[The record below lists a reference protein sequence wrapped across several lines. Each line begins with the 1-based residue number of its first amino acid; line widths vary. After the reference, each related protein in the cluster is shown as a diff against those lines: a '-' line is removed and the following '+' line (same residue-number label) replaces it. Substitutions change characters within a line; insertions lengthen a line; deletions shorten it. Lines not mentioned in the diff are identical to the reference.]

1 MAEQSKGPG
10 EMPEKLS
17 DRVPVGALVS
27 MFPPDLV
34 DRVVAETGTKEKR
47 CRLLPTRVMVYYVL
61 AMCLFA
67 SEPYEEVMAL
77 VEGELANAGL
87 LPEDFTTPTPM
98 AISKARMRIKDAPLK
113 ALFGTVAQPLATS
126 KTRGAFY
133 RRWLLMAIDGTVLDA
148 AASDDNIEEFGLP
161 RTGRGEG
168 VGAYPQPRIV
178 AITECG
184 THATVS
190 ANIGTLSDSEVT
202 LAPDTFTALRPD
214 MLLLADRG
222 FPGYELWNKA
232 RATGADLL
240 WRVSASFKLTPTVIL
255 PDGSYLSALYH
266 PKDRKKKYPVVV
278 RVIEYRLSGEK
289 KKKKGDRPTFYRL
302 ITTILDPAEAPVE
315 ELAALYSERWEEE
328 LAIKE
333 LKTYQRGPDKVLR
346 SQTPEGVR
354 QEIWGHLLIHYA
366 VRSVIHATAVR
377 HDLDPDSL
385 SYTAAIRLVRRCV
398 ANPTSGTPWKP
409 GHIPQ
414 DAVDELL
421 RRQRRPRRNR
431 KNPRVVKRK
440 ISKFPA
446 KRAHHR
452 GAAQPVRPA
461 AYMIEITQ
469 GSIHSPDDQEKLAVV
484 A

>member
-1 MAEQSKGPG
+1 MAEQINGPG

-34 DRVVAETGTKEKR
+34 DRVIAETGTREKR
-47 CRLLPTRVMVYYVL
+47 RRLLPTRVVVYYVL

-87 LPEDFTTPTPM
+87 LPEGFTTPTPM
-98 AISKARMRIKDAPLK
+98 AISKARMRIGDTPLK
-113 ALFGTVAQPLATS
+113 ALFGAVARPLATS
-126 KTRGAFY
+126 KTLGAFY

-168 VGAYPQPRIV
+168 VGACPQPRVV

-190 ANIGTLSDSEVT
+190 VNIGTLSDSEVS
-202 LAPDTFTALRPD
+202 LAPDTFTVLRPG

-240 WRVSASFKLTPTVIL
+240 WRVSASFKLTPIAVL

-266 PKDRKKKYPVVV
+266 PKDRKKENPVVV

-289 KKKKGDRPTFYRL
+289 KKGGKSTVYRL
-302 ITTILDPAEAPVE
+302 ITTILDPAEAPAE

-333 LKTYQRGPDKVLR
+333 LKTYQRGPGKVLR

-354 QEIWGHLLIHYA
+354 QEMWGHLLIHYA
-366 VRSVIHATAVR
+366 VRSVIHATAVH

-398 ANPTSGTPWKP
+398 ASPTGGTPWKP

-431 KNPRVVKRK
+431 TNPRVVKRK

-446 KRAHHR
+446 KRSHHR
-452 GAAQPVRPA
+452 GATQPAGPA
-461 AYMIEITQ
+461 VDTIELTQ
-469 GSIHSPDDQEKLAVV
+469 GSVHSSNDQKELVTV
-484 A
+484 M